1 MFLDANIFIYAFR
14 SQERMGAACQK
25 LIKRTL
31 TGEQQAATSVLV
43 MDEVF
48 FYFLNHRG
56 REFAKKVWNNI
67 LDNHNIRILSVDE
80 KVAREV
86 LRYVDAGLEPRD
98 ALHAAT
104 MKANRIDTLCSY
116 DKGFDQVKGLKRQ
129 EPR

>member
-1 MFLDANIFIYAFR
+1 MFLDANIFIYAYR

-25 LIKRTL
+25 LMERTL
-31 TGEQQAATSVLV
+31 KGEQQAATSVLV

-48 FYFLNHRG
+48 YYFLNHRD
-56 REFAKKVWNNI
+56 REFAKKIWNNI
-67 LDNHNIRILSVDE
+67 LNNRNIRILAVDE

-104 MKANRIDTLCSY
+104 MKTNGMDTICSY
-116 DKGFDQVKGLKRQ
+116 DKGFDKISGIKRQ
-129 EPR
+129 EPK